1 MYVDSTYQVYQSDAV
16 GSTRMFIQGI
26 TNTSIGETYVGI
38 GDCDNKPVGRLEA
51 CWTIEQL
58 DAPLIAE
65 TEAKDVDDQIFYE
78 VGKTYP
84 IENRLH
90 KVLWRYEDYTEPG
103 TVFGSAIFDGVD
115 YSNKTIIGLTNPA
128 TDETGF
134 NNEPHYFQAGDTVY
148 ILPEDTAT
156 SVFPEGSYEILYVID
171 SYNIIVDYA
180 FSSGPTVGGGVYLY
194 NASDSVSG
202 FEEAD
207 QTTTQPARI
216 RLNFPQNENSVYN
229 AYAFGNGLE
238 SDRIRD
244 DFNETELQYSPRAST
259 VIDDY
264 KQEIKEASLCY
275 SGIYKGD
282 SSVNRLNEF
291 NLSKANFKN
300 LDREFGSIQKI
311 FARDTDLLVLQEN
324 KTSKVLYGKNLLSD
338 SVGGGQI
345 SSVPEVLGTQIAYAG
360 DYGISFN
367 PESFAEWGNA
377 IWWCDE
383 RRGAV
388 LQMTAGQIVDISKY
402 GMKDFFRDMYRDNP
416 RTQKLGVYDPYR
428 HHYVLASNEDTSV
441 ACSLSLSKEG
451 QTYPAYKPGG
461 NTISTIPT
469 FYVYSNTSWTT
480 GIVYS
485 AGSGWVT
492 GLPASGYG
500 DQAIYLGIA
509 DNNSGAQRT
518 ATITFTYCSGATAT
532 FTITQSRA
540 GGGVAVISWVGYN
553 GKFTRF

>member
-1 MYVDSTYQVYQSDAV
+1 MI
-16 GSTRMFIQGI
+16 R
-26 TNTSIGETYVGI
+26 
-38 GDCDNKPVGRLEA
+38 
-51 CWTIEQL
+51 
-58 DAPLIAE
+58 
-65 TEAKDVDDQIFYE
+65 
-78 VGKTYP
+78 
-84 IENRLH
+84 
-90 KVLWRYEDYTEPG
+90 DYTDVVA
-103 TVFGSAIFDGVD
+103 VFGVNSQYSAYNG
-115 YSNKTIIGLTNPA
+115 KTIIGLTNPA
-128 TDETGF
+128 TVETDF

-148 ILPEDTAT
+148 IVPENGSGA
-156 SVFPEGSYEILYVID
+156 FNEGSYEVLYVID
-171 SYNIIVDYA
+171 SYNIIVDNN
-180 FSSGPTVGGGVYLY
+180 FSLGTTVGGGVTLY
-194 NASDSVSG
+194 NASDSVDG
-202 FEEAD
+202 FLETD
-207 QTTTQPARI
+207 QVTTGNTVTTPARI

-264 KQEIKEASLCY
+264 QQEVKEASLCY
-275 SGIYKGD
+275 SGIYRGD

-300 LDREFGSIQKI
+300 LDREFGSVQKL

-428 HHYVLASNEDTSV
+428 HHYVLASNEEDSIP
-441 ACSLSLSKEG
+441 CSLRLSKDG
-451 QTYPAYKPGG
+451 ANYPARKGEAADIDSRLPD
-461 NTISTIPT
+461 
-469 FYVYSNTSWTT
+469 FFVYSNTSWTT
-480 GIVYS
+480 SIVYS
-485 AGSGWVT
+485 SGDNWVVGVPGSGF
-492 GLPASGYG
+492 G
-500 DQAIYLGIA
+500 DQAIYLGVA
-509 DNNSGAQRT
+509 NNNTGAERT
-518 ATITFTYCSGATAT
+518 ATITFTYCDGSTAT
-532 FTITQSRA
+532 FTVTQSR
-540 GGGVAVISWVGYN
+540 GGGLVSVGVWSFHN
-553 GKFTRF
+553 GKYKRF

>member
-1 MYVDSTYQVYQSDAV
+1 
-16 GSTRMFIQGI
+16 MFIQGI
-26 TNTSIGETYVGI
+26 TSASR
-38 GDCDNKPVGRLEA
+38 GDQTAGTCGNADLGMIKV
-51 CWTIEQL
+51 CMTVEQL
-58 DAPLIAE
+58 DSPLIAE
-65 TEAKDVDDQIFYE
+65 TEAIEVDDQIFYE

-84 IENRLH
+84 IDSRQH
-90 KVLWRYEDYTEPG
+90 KVLWRYEDYTEPA
-103 TVFGSAIFDGVD
+103 TVFGSGIFGGVD
-115 YSNKTIIGLTNPA
+115 YTNKTIIGLVDPA
-128 TDETGF
+128 SDATGF

-148 ILPEDTAT
+148 ITVDSGAGAFTA
-156 SVFPEGSYEILYVID
+156 GAYEVLYVID
-171 SYNIIVDYA
+171 SYNIIVDNA
-180 FSSGPTVGGGVYLY
+180 FSSGATVGGGVYLY
-194 NASDSVSG
+194 NASDSVG
-202 FEEAD
+202 GYDEQD
-207 QTTTQPARI
+207 QVLSNGAVIAPAKI

-264 KQEIKEASLCY
+264 KQEVKEASLCY

-282 SSVNRLNEF
+282 TSVNRLNEF

-300 LDREFGSIQKI
+300 LDREFGSVQKL

-367 PESFAEWGNA
+367 PESFAEWGNS

-402 GMKDFFRDMYRDNP
+402 GMKDFFRDAFRDNP
-416 RTQKLGVYDPYR
+416 KTQKLGVYDPYR
-428 HHYVLASNEDTSV
+428 HHYVLASNEDSSV
-441 ACSLSLSKEG
+441 PCELTVSKDG
-451 QTYPAYKPGG
+451 ATFPAYTDGV
-461 NTISTIPT
+461 NAISPKPT

-480 GIVYS
+480 SIVYS
-485 AGSGWVT
+485 AGNNWLT
-492 GLPASGYG
+492 GVHASGYG
-500 DQAIYLGIA
+500 DQSFYLGVA
-509 DNNSGAQRT
+509 DNLSAAQRT
-518 ATITFTYCSGATAT
+518 ATITFTYCDCLTTT
-532 FTITQSRA
+532 FVVTQSRA
-540 GGGVAVISWVGYN
+540 GGLINLVTWIGHN
-553 GKFTRF
+553 GKYDKF